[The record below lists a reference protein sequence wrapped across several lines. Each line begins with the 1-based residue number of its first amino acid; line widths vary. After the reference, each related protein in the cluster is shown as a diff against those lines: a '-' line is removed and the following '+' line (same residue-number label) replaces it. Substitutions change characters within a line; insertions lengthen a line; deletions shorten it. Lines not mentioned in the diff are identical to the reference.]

1 MDIPTNQFKH
11 AITGGELQI
20 GLWSQLVTPIATEVL
35 IGAGFDFLVV
45 DAEHA
50 PNNVTTVATQLQV
63 IDASPASAVVRV
75 PWNDMVLIKR
85 YLDIGAQ
92 SLLIPFVESEEEA
105 TKAVSYTRYPPDG
118 VRGVATCHRAN
129 RFGRVTDYLA
139 RASEEIC
146 VLVQVE
152 TAKALENLEG
162 IAAVDGIDGVFI
174 GPSDLAAS
182 MGHLGNPSHPELQAA
197 FSEVPTRLAAS
208 GKPAGILTPSEELAR
223 RYIEFGFNWVAVG
236 NDLSLLADQTAT
248 LASKFKPTP

>member
-11 AITGGELQI
+11 AIARGELQI
-20 GLWSQLVTPIATEVL
+20 GLWSQLVTPIATEVV
-35 IGAGFDFLVV
+35 ISAGFDFLVV

-50 PNNVTTVATQLQV
+50 PNDVTTVVTQLQI
-63 IDASPASAVVRV
+63 IDPSPASAVVRV

-85 YLDIGAQ
+85 YLDIGAY
-92 SLLIPFVESEEEA
+92 SLLIPFVESVEEA

-129 RFGRVTDYLA
+129 RFGRVADYLA
-139 RASEEIC
+139 KASEEIC

-152 TAKALENLEG
+152 TAKALENLEA
-162 IAAVDGIDGVFI
+162 IASVDGIDGVFI

-182 MGHLGNPSHPELQAA
+182 MGHLGNPAHPDLQAA
-197 FSEVPTRLAAS
+197 FSEVPSRLAAS

-223 RYIEFGFNWVAVG
+223 RYIELGFNWVAVG
-236 NDLSLLADQTAT
+236 SDLALLANQTAA
-248 LASKFKPTP
+248 LASKFKPAP

>member
-1 MDIPTNQFKH
+1 MQVPVNTFKR
-11 AITGGELQI
+11 ALADRRLQI
-20 GLWSQLVTPIATEVL
+20 GLWSQLVTPIATEVV

-50 PNNVTTVATQLQV
+50 PNDVTTVATQLQI
-63 IDASPASAVVRV
+63 IDAGPASAVVRV

-92 SLLIPFVESEEEA
+92 SLLIPFVEGVEEA
-105 TKAVSYTRYPPDG
+105 TEAVRYTRYPPNG

-129 RFGRVTDYLA
+129 RFGRVVDYLA
-139 RASEEIC
+139 KASEEIC

-152 TAKALENLEG
+152 TTKALENLEA

-182 MGHLGNPSHPELQAA
+182 MGHLGDPGHSDLQAA
-197 FSEVPTRLAAS
+197 FSEVPARLAAS
-208 GKPAGILTPSEELAR
+208 GKPAGILTPLEEQAR
-223 RYIEFGFNWVAVG
+223 RYIELGFSWVAVG
-236 NDLSLLADQTAT
+236 SDLALLANQTAT
-248 LASKFKPTP
+248 LASKFKLEP